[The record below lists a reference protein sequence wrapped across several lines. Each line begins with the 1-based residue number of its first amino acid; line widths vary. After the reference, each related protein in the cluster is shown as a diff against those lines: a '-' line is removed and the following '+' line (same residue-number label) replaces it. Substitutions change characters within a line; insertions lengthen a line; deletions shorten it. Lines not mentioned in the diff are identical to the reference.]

1 MIAISQ
7 KIGQAIRTR
16 REELGLSQEKLAER
30 SKLHRTYISD
40 VERGI
45 RNITVVSLSKITS
58 GLNLSL
64 EEFFSAY
71 FEK

>member
-1 MIAISQ
+1 MIAISI
-7 KIGQAIRTR
+7 KIGRAIKTR

-40 VERGI
+40 VERGT
-45 RNITVVSLSKITS
+45 RNITILSLSKITS
-58 GLNLSL
+58 ALNLSL
-64 EEFFSAY
+64 DEFFSDY